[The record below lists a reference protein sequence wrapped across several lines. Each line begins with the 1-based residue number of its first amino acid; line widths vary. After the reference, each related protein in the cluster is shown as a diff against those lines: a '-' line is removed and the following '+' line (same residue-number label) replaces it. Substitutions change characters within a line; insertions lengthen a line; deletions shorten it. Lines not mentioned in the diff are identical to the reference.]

1 MWAPAQEAPPPA
13 PVAPQADPALV
24 LSEEEANWKV
34 RDSKLQESNTLAGS
48 AGLLRMQYAQGAAA
62 GQLRVGFMVDFFSG
76 GFLCSP
82 DFPCVSPTG
91 GARVTTDS
99 ANHVGGTLSLGVGI
113 TDWLEAYAATSAY
126 ANSNDRGRPAL
137 LQVLGDSVLG
147 VKGHFALSDIFHV
160 GLFADLWLVNG
171 LGSVGLA
178 GPGTSF
184 HLGPMFTADLRS
196 KNIPLRFGTQAS
208 YTFDNTAKVVGDLE
222 TARGKAISRIERFG
236 LGINRVDHFDLY
248 LGAEAFFLDE
258 RIRPFAELE
267 VNVPVNRQDY
277 ACRLNNES
285 GDKCM
290 KLEQLAPAKLTI
302 GSRFFPMKRGLSLTA
317 ALDIGLAGTSNFVEE
332 IRPTTPWTFFIGAG
346 WAADTQERPSGQ
358 TKIVEKPVAL
368 KRAKIVG
375 RVHEAGKAEG
385 LQNAM
390 IFWTS
395 QPERTGLLSNG
406 TGAFETP
413 ELDEGR
419 YGFLVRADG
428 YRDSNCDAQVGKGD
442 VDVKVDCPLEA
453 LPKVGSVVGHV
464 RDSATNDAIGNATV
478 KLVDANR
485 KELSLGSDGQGGFR
499 AESLPGGK
507 ATFTVEADGYLS
519 YVMSSDLKVRQEN
532 NVDLLLTKRPKNAL
546 VQVGKKE
553 ITIKQQIQFA
563 VDSAQILPASNP
575 LLNEIADAF
584 VRTPGLRRVEVQGHT
599 DNSGSADR
607 NMLLSE
613 QRSQAVAD
621 WLSSHGVASDRLV
634 AKGYG
639 QTKPL
644 VPNVTTGNK
653 AKNRRV
659 QFIIVDQDVAPALP
673 PVTKTKKA
681 VAKPAAGAG
690 F

>member
-1 MWAPAQEAPPPA
+1 M
-13 PVAPQADPALV
+13 
-24 LSEEEANWKV
+24 
-34 RDSKLQESNTLAGS
+34 
-48 AGLLRMQYAQGAAA
+48 
-62 GQLRVGFMVDFFSG
+62 
-76 GFLCSP
+76 
-82 DFPCVSPTG
+82 
-91 GARVTTDS
+91 
-99 ANHVGGTLSLGVGI
+99 
-113 TDWLEAYAATSAY
+113 
-126 ANSNDRGRPAL
+126 
-137 LQVLGDSVLG
+137 
-147 VKGHFALSDIFHV
+147 
-160 GLFADLWLVNG
+160 
-171 LGSVGLA
+171 
-178 GPGTSF
+178 
-184 HLGPMFTADLRS
+184 
-196 KNIPLRFGTQAS
+196 
-208 YTFDNTAKVVGDLE
+208 
-222 TARGKAISRIERFG
+222 
-236 LGINRVDHFDLY
+236 
-248 LGAEAFFLDE
+248 
-258 RIRPFAELE
+258 
-267 VNVPVNRQDY
+267 
-277 ACRLNNES
+277 
-285 GDKCM
+285 
-290 KLEQLAPAKLTI
+290 
-302 GSRFFPMKRGLSLTA
+302 
-317 ALDIGLAGTSNFVEE
+317 
-332 IRPTTPWTFFIGAG
+332 
-346 WAADTQERPSGQ
+346 
-358 TKIVEKPVAL
+358 
-368 KRAKIVG
+368 G

-644 VPNVTTGNK
+644 VPV
-653 AKNRRV
+653 
-659 QFIIVDQDVAPALP
+659 PAHW
-673 PVTKTKKA
+673 
-681 VAKPAAGAG
+681 
-690 F
+690 